1 MNIFKIIKQFIYLLS
16 LKERKQALLLLIM
29 IVIMALLEM
38 VGLASVLPFTAILS
52 NPEIIE
58 TNNILK
64 LLFEYSINFGI
75 ETETQFLFL
84 LGLFV
89 FILLI
94 TSILFKALTHYFQLR
109 FTNMREYSIS
119 RSLVENYLHQ
129 PYSWFLNRHSAE
141 LGKSILSEVGLIVG
155 HGLQPLMDLVAKCF
169 VAIALIILL
178 ILVDPIIA
186 LIAGFILG
194 SSYLLVYKYTRSY
207 LSKIGKDRAMDNE
220 LRFTIVN
227 EAFGATKELKVSG
240 LENYYTEYF
249 AKPAQNYSKNVAN
262 AAITS
267 ALPRYILESIV
278 FGGMIMLILYL
289 MVATGNFVNS
299 IPIIALYAAVCYR
312 LIPALQAV
320 YSAITQLRFV
330 SPALNILYN
339 DFRGLE
345 PILYSKNN
353 NKILFNESIK
363 LKNIC
368 FHYPNS
374 SIEALRNINITIP
387 AKSTIGLVGSTGSG
401 KTTTVDIILGLL
413 NAQKGTLKVDNK
425 IINKTNARVW
435 QKSIGYVPQEI
446 YLSDNTISAN
456 IAFGVDSKDID
467 HIAVENASKIAK
479 LHEFVSN
486 ELPEKYE
493 TKVGERGVRLSG
505 GQRQRIGIARAL
517 YHNPQVLILD
527 EATSALDNQ
536 TEKAVMDAVNNLG
549 KNITIILIAH
559 RLSTVKKC
567 DKIFFI
573 EKGEIKNE
581 GTFEEL
587 IKVNEN
593 FRSNANI

>member
-64 LLFEYSINFGI
+64 LLFKYSINFGI

-289 MVATGNFVNS
+289 MVAKTR
-299 IPIIALYAAVCYR
+299 PRC
-312 LIPALQAV
+312 
-320 YSAITQLRFV
+320 
-330 SPALNILYN
+330 
-339 DFRGLE
+339 LE
-345 PILYSKNN
+345 YQQ
-353 NKILFNESIK
+353 
-363 LKNIC
+363 
-368 FHYPNS
+368 
-374 SIEALRNINITIP
+374 
-387 AKSTIGLVGSTGSG
+387 
-401 KTTTVDIILGLL
+401 D
-413 NAQKGTLKVDNK
+413 
-425 IINKTNARVW
+425 
-435 QKSIGYVPQEI
+435 
-446 YLSDNTISAN
+446 
-456 IAFGVDSKDID
+456 
-467 HIAVENASKIAK
+467 
-479 LHEFVSN
+479 SN
-486 ELPEKYE
+486 EKHYKMCEFK
-493 TKVGERGVRLSG
+493 
-505 GQRQRIGIARAL
+505 
-517 YHNPQVLILD
+517 
-527 EATSALDNQ
+527 
-536 TEKAVMDAVNNLG
+536 
-549 KNITIILIAH
+549 
-559 RLSTVKKC
+559 
-567 DKIFFI
+567 
-573 EKGEIKNE
+573 
-581 GTFEEL
+581 
-587 IKVNEN
+587 
-593 FRSNANI
+593 